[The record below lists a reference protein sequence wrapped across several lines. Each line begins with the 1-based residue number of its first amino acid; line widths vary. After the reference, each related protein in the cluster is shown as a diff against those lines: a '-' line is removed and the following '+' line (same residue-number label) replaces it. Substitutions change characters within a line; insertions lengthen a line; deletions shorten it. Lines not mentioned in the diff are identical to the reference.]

1 MLLIKQTRS
10 PIGTRKEHR
19 ATLRTLGLRKIG
31 QTVEKAD
38 SGSVR
43 GMLRSIAHLV
53 SFEEVADTPPPEA
66 ATPAKPAKPVK
77 KAAATQEKPVAK
89 TKRASAKSTATKKAT
104 TTRKASTK
112 AKSST
117 AKKTTTRAKAT
128 TTRSRAKKSE

>member
-10 PIGTRKEHR
+10 PIGTRKAHR

-53 SFEEVADTPPPEA
+53 SFQDAPPPKA
-66 ATPAKPAKPVK
+66 ATPAKLAKPVK
-77 KAAATQEKPVAK
+77 KAAATKEKPVAK
-89 TKRASAKSTATKKAT
+89 AKRATAKSTATKKAT

-117 AKKTTTRAKAT
+117 AKKTTARAKAT
-128 TTRSRAKKSE
+128 TSRSRAKKSE

>member
-10 PIGTRKEHR
+10 PIGTRKAHR

-43 GMLRSIAHLV
+43 GMLRSIAHLI
-53 SFEEVADTPPPEA
+53 SFEEVADAPPAKKTVA
-66 ATPAKPAKPVK
+66 APDKSKAKPAAKS
-77 KAAATQEKPVAK
+77 KA
-89 TKRASAKSTATKKAT
+89 ASAKSTTTKKAT
-104 TTRKASTK
+104 TTKKSSTK

>member
-10 PIGTRKEHR
+10 PIGTRKAHR

-53 SFEEVADTPPPEA
+53 SFEEVADAPPA
-66 ATPAKPAKPVK
+66 KLAKPAKKTVAAPDK
-77 KAAATQEKPVAK
+77 SKAKPAAKSKA
-89 TKRASAKSTATKKAT
+89 ASAKSTTTKKAT
-104 TTRKASTK
+104 TTKKSSTK

>member
-10 PIGTRKEHR
+10 PIGTRKAHR

-31 QTVEKAD
+31 QTVEQAD

-53 SFEEVADTPPPEA
+53 SFEEIADAPPP
-66 ATPAKPAKPVK
+66 KPAKPTK
-77 KAAATQEKPVAK
+77 KTVAARDKSKAK
-89 TKRASAKSTATKKAT
+89 SAAKSKTASAKSTTTKKT
-104 TTRKASTK
+104 STK
-112 AKSST
+112 TKSST
-117 AKKTTTRAKAT
+117 VKKTTTRAKAT

>member
-1 MLLIKQTRS
+1 MLRIKQTRS
-10 PIGTRKEHR
+10 PIGTRQQHR

-31 QTVEKAD
+31 QIVEKPD

-43 GMLRSIAHLV
+43 GMLRSVAHLI
-53 SFEEVADTPPPEA
+53 SFEEIADAPPEKA
-66 ATPAKPAKPVK
+66 AEPTK
-77 KAAATQEKPVAK
+77 KAAAPKAKPKAKPK
-89 TKRASAKSTATKKAT
+89 TKPKTKTEAAKSTTTKKVAN
-104 TTRKASTK
+104 K

>member
-1 MLLIKQTRS
+1 MLRIKQTRS
-10 PIGTRKEHR
+10 PIGTRQQHR

-43 GMLRSIAHLV
+43 GMLRSVAHLI
-53 SFEEVADTPPPEA
+53 SFEEIADAPPEKA
-66 ATPAKPAKPVK
+66 EKPAK
-77 KAAATQEKPVAK
+77 KAAAPKAKAKPK
-89 TKRASAKSTATKKAT
+89 TKTEAAKSTTTKKA
-104 TTRKASTK
+104 AIK

>member
-1 MLLIKQTRS
+1 MLRIKQTRS
-10 PIGTRKEHR
+10 PIGTRQHHR

-43 GMLRSIAHLV
+43 GMLRSVAHLI
-53 SFEEVADTPPPEA
+53 SFEEIADAP
-66 ATPAKPAKPVK
+66 PAKAAKPTK
-77 KAAATQEKPVAK
+77 KAAASKAKPKVK
-89 TKRASAKSTATKKAT
+89 TAAAKSTTTKKAT
-104 TTRKASTK
+104 TK

-117 AKKTTTRAKAT
+117 AKKTTTRAIAT